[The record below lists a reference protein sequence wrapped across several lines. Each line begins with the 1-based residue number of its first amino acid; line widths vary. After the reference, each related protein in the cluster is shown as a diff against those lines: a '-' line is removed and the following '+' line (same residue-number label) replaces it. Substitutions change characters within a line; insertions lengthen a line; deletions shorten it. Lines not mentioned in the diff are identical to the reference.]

1 MAVSLTL
8 TRTEHVQW
16 ARLPDAAIGRAAYV
30 ILKMLHHV
38 SPTTAL
44 LPSPPPRLLPALRHH
59 CLRGSSP
66 RGPSSG
72 ARSATAFSAT
82 TAAAGPQVRKGKVSW
97 RWAPQHRSPSLTG
110 EGAPRLPPHSC
121 RSLCV
126 CASSFHSTL
135 PPPLPRPL
143 GSHALAPATATH
155 RDLLHP
161 APSLLLT
168 WPLKLQPIKA
178 SSQVLDASSFLVRPP
193 SESLSQWTRTLPL
206 APSTAESRFTRGRQ
220 PESCRRSLQSR
231 TVQVPHA
238 TGTPV

>member
-126 CASSFHSTL
+126 CASSFHLTL
-135 PPPLPRPL
+135 PPPSAASPRLPCS
-143 GSHALAPATATH
+143 GTCHSHPPGP
-155 RDLLHP
+155 P
-161 APSLLLT
+161 APGTLS
-168 WPLKLQPIKA
+168 PAHVA
-178 SSQVLDASSFLVRPP
+178 SQAAAYQGIITSSRCEFLPG
-193 SESLSQWTRTLPL
+193 E
-206 APSTAESRFTRGRQ
+206 
-220 PESCRRSLQSR
+220 
-231 TVQVPHA
+231 A
-238 TGTPV
+238 TQ